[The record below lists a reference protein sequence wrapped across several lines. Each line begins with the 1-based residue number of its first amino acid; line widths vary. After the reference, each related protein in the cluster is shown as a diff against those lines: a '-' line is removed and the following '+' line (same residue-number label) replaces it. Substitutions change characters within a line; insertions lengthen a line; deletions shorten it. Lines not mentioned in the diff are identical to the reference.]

1 MSAPVPVLIPVLIN
15 AGGGTA
21 ASKGDKLEAEVRAAF
36 AGAGLAIDLQL
47 IEGCDMQDAVKARAH
62 LPLVVVG
69 GGDGTIGCAAG
80 EVLTGK
86 AALGILA
93 LGTRNH
99 LARELGV
106 PLDLPGAAKL
116 IASGERRRIDVARVN
131 GHLFINNASIGL
143 YPEMVRLRDEEQA
156 QFRLPKWL
164 AAVPA
169 SWGTL
174 KRLRH
179 HRLRLHAPG
188 GFSDVVTP
196 MLFVGNNHYELKA
209 GQVGTRSAL
218 DDGKL
223 SVFAVAERSRTAL
236 IGFALRTLVGRA
248 DRRQD
253 FAAIGDVAAL
263 TVTGRSRK
271 VDIALDGEVIDLPL
285 PLEFTIEPGALAV
298 VAPPIP

>member
-1 MSAPVPVLIPVLIN
+1 MSDAVPVLIN

-21 ASKGDKLEAEVRAAF
+21 ASKGKKLETEVRDAF
-36 AGAGLAIDLQL
+36 AAAGVAIDLHL
-47 IEGCDMQDAVKARAH
+47 INGCDMQDAVKKRAH

-80 EVLTGK
+80 EVLNGK

-116 IASGERRRIDVARVN
+116 IAAGTRRKIDVARVN

-143 YPEMVRLRDEEQA
+143 YPEMVRLRDEEQE
-156 QFRLPKWL
+156 QLNLPKWL
-164 AAVPA
+164 AAIPA

-179 HRLRLHAPG
+179 HRLRLRSPG

-209 GQVGTRSAL
+209 GQVGKRSAL

-223 SVFAVAERSRTAL
+223 SVFAIAERSRAAL
-236 IGFALRTLVGRA
+236 IGFALRTLIGRA

-271 VDIALDGEVIDLPL
+271 VDVALDGEVVQLPL
-285 PLEFTIEPGALAV
+285 PLDFTIEAFALTV
-298 VAPPIP
+298 LAPAKA